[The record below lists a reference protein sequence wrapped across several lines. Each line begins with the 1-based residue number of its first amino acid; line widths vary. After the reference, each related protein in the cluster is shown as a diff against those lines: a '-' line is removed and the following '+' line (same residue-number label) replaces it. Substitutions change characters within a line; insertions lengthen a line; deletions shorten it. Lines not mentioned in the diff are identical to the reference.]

1 MVTSNSSLIRKNT
14 EWRSGPP
21 LPAQVGERI
30 WLVTFMDYDDARL
43 EPIENPSVRYVSG
56 KDQLKVA
63 RPAGL
68 EPAASWFVVTEG

>member
-1 MVTSNSSLIRKNT
+1 
-14 EWRSGPP
+14 
-21 LPAQVGERI
+21 
-30 WLVTFMDYDDARL
+30 MDYDDARL